1 MYKFIGDLSS
11 PGIEAHGGGSMYAV
25 VLVDDDVVSSCV
37 LPAYLL
43 TSCKE
48 GSVCVA
54 VGVANCSV
62 KCCASRSESASKTCS
77 RLQSNKLIY
86 VCVVCA
92 SRTSSL
98 TVSVEY
104 VSTASD
110 ASATSADHFIDERSA
125 TPKKPR
131 Y

>member
-1 MYKFIGDLSS
+1 MYKFIRDLSS

-25 VLVDDDVVSSCV
+25 VLGDDDVVSSCV

-43 TSCKE
+43 TSRKE

-62 KCCASRSESASKTCS
+62 KCCASRSESASKICS

-86 VCVVCA
+86 NWNNDNIMMMMTM
-92 SRTSSL
+92 SRRRRRRKRKEDSED
-98 TVSVEY
+98 V
-104 VSTASD
+104 A
-110 ASATSADHFIDERSA
+110 RQQ
-125 TPKKPR
+125 R
-131 Y
+131 